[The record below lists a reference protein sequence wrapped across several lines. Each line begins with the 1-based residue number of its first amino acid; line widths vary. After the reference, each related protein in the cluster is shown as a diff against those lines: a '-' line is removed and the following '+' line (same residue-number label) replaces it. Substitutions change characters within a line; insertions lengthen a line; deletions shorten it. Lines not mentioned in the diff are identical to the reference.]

1 MSLKNIKI
9 LSVIVLFMIIGA
21 MAFIFSNHSESSFMP
36 FNSKENL
43 TSGTILPED
52 PKLKINNDSLI
63 LPEENDDDLKY
74 QFSSISDN
82 NVNFPE
88 LKDEEI
94 ASILSRKSSLLSD
107 VNSTNEMQSN
117 IDEIESKTKSNFKFS
132 SLFKPFRNIKK
143 NLKKLKKIN
152 SANTLV
158 NHNVDLEPEYAT
170 IQQNNTLENHK
181 NRSAVE
187 FCKLIE
193 SPGVIAYNNK

>member
-1 MSLKNIKI
+1 
-9 LSVIVLFMIIGA
+9 
-21 MAFIFSNHSESSFMP
+21 
-36 FNSKENL
+36 
-43 TSGTILPED
+43 
-52 PKLKINNDSLI
+52 
-63 LPEENDDDLKY
+63 
-74 QFSSISDN
+74 QFASISDN

-94 ASILSRKSSLLSD
+94 ASVLSRKSSLLSD
-107 VNSTNEMQSN
+107 INSTNEMQSN

-170 IQQNNTLENHK
+170 IQKNNTLENHK

>member
-1 MSLKNIKI
+1 
-9 LSVIVLFMIIGA
+9 
-21 MAFIFSNHSESSFMP
+21 
-36 FNSKENL
+36 
-43 TSGTILPED
+43 
-52 PKLKINNDSLI
+52 
-63 LPEENDDDLKY
+63 
-74 QFSSISDN
+74 
-82 NVNFPE
+82 
-88 LKDEEI
+88 
-94 ASILSRKSSLLSD
+94 
-107 VNSTNEMQSN
+107 MQSN

>member
-9 LSVIVLFMIIGA
+9 LSVIVLLLMIIGA
-21 MAFIFSNHSESSFMP
+21 MAFILNYSESSFMP

-63 LPEENDDDLKY
+63 LSEENDDDLNY
-74 QFSSISDN
+74 QFASISDN

-94 ASILSRKSSLLSD
+94 ASVLSRKSSLLSD
-107 VNSTNEMQSN
+107 INFTNEMHN
-117 IDEIESKTKSNFKFS
+117 IDEIESNKTKSNFKFS

-170 IQQNNTLENHK
+170 IQKNNTLENNK
-181 NRSAVE
+181 NRSAIE

-193 SPGVIAYNNK
+193 SPGVIAHN